1 MFIVINKRSDKLV
14 AVKIVLAGDG
24 AVGKSTIS
32 NRLSKTLN
40 TNEKTS
46 LTPGLSINK
55 IIVPKE
61 DVSGIIWDLG
71 GQKQFRFLHNDFI
84 KGAKIVILVY
94 SVEWIHSLKGIKEWL
109 DIIPKDKIPSK
120 IYLIANKVDSAK
132 RVITQ
137 KEGENF
143 AKENNITYYEISA
156 TNGEGF
162 EQFEDDLIETIKI
175 ISNPEKELT
184 KEEVLPSNYCSI
196 SSSKSYL

>member
-1 MFIVINKRSDKLV
+1 MV

-40 TNEKTS
+40 NNERIS

-55 IIVPKE
+55 IYVPKE
-61 DVSGIIWDLG
+61 EISGIIWDLG

-109 DIIPKDKIPSK
+109 EIIPKDKIPLK
-120 IYLIANKVDSAK
+120 IYLIANKVDSEK

-137 KEGENF
+137 KEGEDF
-143 AKENNITYYEISA
+143 AQENNMAYYEVSA

-162 EQFEDDLIETIKI
+162 EQFENDLIDTIKR
-175 ISNPEKELT
+175 ISNPEKDFI

-196 SSSKSYL
+196 SS

>member
-1 MFIVINKRSDKLV
+1 MV

-40 TNEKTS
+40 NNEKIS

-55 IIVPKE
+55 INIPKE

-120 IYLIANKVDSAK
+120 IYLIANKVDSEK

-137 KEGENF
+137 KEGEDF
-143 AKENNITYYEISA
+143 ALENNMVYYEISA
-156 TNGEGF
+156 RSGDGF
-162 EQFEDDLIETIKI
+162 EQFENDLIETIKVL
-175 ISNPEKELT
+175 SSPEKDFI
-184 KEEVLPSNYCSI
+184 KDEVLPSKYCST
-196 SSSKSYL
+196 SS